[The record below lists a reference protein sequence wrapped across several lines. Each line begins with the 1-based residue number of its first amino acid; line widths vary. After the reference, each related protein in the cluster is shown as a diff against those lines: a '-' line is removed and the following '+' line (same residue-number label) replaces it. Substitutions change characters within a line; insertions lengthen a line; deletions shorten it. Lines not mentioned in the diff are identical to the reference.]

1 MRLTEFYLNYAETQI
16 ALGNEDV
23 AREYINMVRSRPSVN
38 MPDIT
43 SSGDDL
49 IRDYRNERAVEL
61 HLEDMRF
68 WDLLRWKAAPG
79 NIDLDPVRGL
89 SRVTMDWSQA
99 QEGDLLGILNYTY
112 GEVEEVDPRF
122 PWPGD
127 HYYLFPIPREE
138 IQRSNNNMVQNPGY
152 GD

>member
-1 MRLTEFYLNYAETQI
+1 
-16 ALGNEDV
+16 
-23 AREYINMVRSRPSVN
+23 
-38 MPDIT
+38 
-43 SSGDDL
+43 
-49 IRDYRNERAVEL
+49 
-61 HLEDMRF
+61 
-68 WDLLRWKAAPG
+68 
-79 NIDLDPVRGL
+79 LDPIRGL
-89 SRVTMDWSQA
+89 SRVTMDWSEA

-122 PWPGD
+122 PWPGE